1 MNKKQKKAL
10 KEAFDRFAIDTI
22 EDYESRRESA
32 RKTGSDPNK
41 VGSSELKA
49 MAASAYLLLLE
60 SEHLKTLT
68 IALIVLTGVLAFLT
82 GILVY
87 RTFYP

>member
-1 MNKKQKKAL
+1 MNKKQKKGL
-10 KEAFDRFAIDTI
+10 KEAFDRFAIDSI

-32 RKTGSDPNK
+32 RKVGSDPDK
-41 VGSSELKA
+41 VGFSELRA

-60 SEHLKTLT
+60 SEHLRTLT
-68 IALIVLTGVLAFLT
+68 IVLIVLTSVLAGLT

-87 RTFYP
+87 RILFP